1 MTTAAS
7 RFFLPSALIVLFL
20 VFVRPASAASEP
32 GDRAKSPG
40 SGENLAVETY
50 KNTGKAPYIYDS
62 GLVKI
67 PFGHGQP
74 TIVTA
79 TGRIT
84 DIELE
89 PGEKVWK
96 ASLGDISSWEVAV
109 IEAGNPKTPTRHVV
123 IKPLKEGL
131 FTNMLIYTDRRTY
144 FMNLESTKSRYVL
157 QIRFW
162 YPDDLVQSFESM
174 KAAAGEEGQKEN
186 DRILARLDRPV
197 VPRFG
202 YTVEGSVFW
211 KPRQVYDDGTR
222 TYILMPKSVATS
234 QHMPVFEV
242 VDSDGQTEI
251 ENYAVKGNVFVV
263 PRIFRK
269 GILFWNVGHRKEQV
283 MIVHGQENR
292 SSWFGG
298 GTP

>member
-1 MTTAAS
+1 MTPSAS
-7 RFFLPSALIVLFL
+7 RLLLPSALIILFL
-20 VFVRPASAASEP
+20 AFCRHAEAGPPPAGHPEV
-32 GDRAKSPG
+32 PG
-40 SGENLAVETY
+40 SGEDLAVDTY
-50 KNTGKAPYIYDS
+50 KKTGKAPYIYDS
-62 GLVKI
+62 GLVRI

-74 TIVTA
+74 TVVTA
-79 TGRIT
+79 LGRIT

-96 ASLGDISSWEVAV
+96 ASLGDVSSWEIAV
-109 IEAGNPKTPTRHVV
+109 IKAGSPKTPTRHVV

-174 KAAAGEEGQKEN
+174 RAAAGEEGQKEN
-186 DRILARLDRPV
+186 DRILAKLDRPV

-202 YTVEGSVFW
+202 YSLVGSVFW

-234 QHMPVFEV
+234 QHLPVFEV

-263 PRIFRK
+263 PRIFKK
-269 GILFWNVGHRKEQV
+269 GVLFWNVGHRKEQV
-283 MIVHGQENR
+283 LIVHGQSGD
-292 SSWFGG
+292 SSWSGG
-298 GTP
+298 GVP

>member
-1 MTTAAS
+1 MPMNGPVFAHFS
-7 RFFLPSALIVLFL
+7 RIIRFFSAFFLLLLPVSAWAGTE
-20 VFVRPASAASEP
+20 R
-32 GDRAKSPG
+32 D
-40 SGENLAVETY
+40 SGENMAVETY

-79 TGRIT
+79 IGRIT

-96 ASLGDISSWEVAV
+96 ASLGDVSSWEIAV
-109 IEAGNPKTPTRHVV
+109 IKAGDPREPTRHVV

-144 FMNLESTKSRYVL
+144 FMNLQSTASRYVL

-162 YPDDLVQSFESM
+162 YPDDMVQSFESM
-174 KAAAGEEGQKEN
+174 TGARVRSIQKEN
-186 DRILARLDRPV
+186 DRVLAKLDRPF

-202 YTVEGSVFW
+202 YSVVGSVFW

-234 QHMPVFEV
+234 QHLPVFEV
-242 VDSDGQTEI
+242 MDADGQTEI
-251 ENYAVKGNVFVV
+251 ENYAVKGNMFVI
-263 PRIFRK
+263 PRIFKK
-269 GILFWNVGHRKEQV
+269 GVLFWNVGHRKEQV
-283 MIVHGQENR
+283 LIVRGHESR
-292 SSWFGG
+292 SSWSGG

>member
-1 MTTAAS
+1 MNLS
-7 RFFLPSALIVLFL
+7 RFLRFILSVFFVLSPL
-20 VFVRPASAASEP
+20 AAGASP
-32 GDRAKSPG
+32 GPLSSPG
-40 SGENLAVETY
+40 SPDSGEGLALHEY
-50 KNTGKAPYIYDS
+50 KHTGKAPYIYDS

-96 ASLGDISSWEVAV
+96 ASLGDVSSWEIAV
-109 IEAGNPKTPTRHVV
+109 IKAGNPREPTRHVV

-144 FMNLESTKSRYVL
+144 FLNLQSTASRYVL

-174 KAAAGEEGQKEN
+174 KAARGRSLEKEN
-186 DRILARLDRPV
+186 DRVLAKLDRPF

-202 YTVEGSVFW
+202 YTVAGSVFW

-234 QHMPVFEV
+234 QHLPVFAI
-242 VDSDGQTEI
+242 VDSGGQTEI
-251 ENYAVKGNVFVV
+251 ENYAVKGNMFVV
-263 PRIFRK
+263 PRIFKK
-269 GILFWNVGHRKEQV
+269 GVLFWNVGHRKEQV
-283 MIVHGQENR
+283 IISRGPESR
-292 SSWFGG
+292 ESWSGG

>member
-1 MTTAAS
+1 MPNLGAVV
-7 RFFLPSALIVLFL
+7 RGL
-20 VFVRPASAASEP
+20 VVIYLLLVPCLSEAFA
-32 GDRAKSPG
+32 R
-40 SGENLAVETY
+40 SGEGLAVETY
-50 KNTGKAPYIYDS
+50 RKTGKAPYIYDS
-62 GLVKI
+62 GLVRI

-74 TIVTA
+74 TLVTA
-79 TGRIT
+79 IGRIT

-96 ASLGDISSWEVAV
+96 ASLGDVSSWEIAV
-109 IEAGNPKTPTRHVV
+109 IKAGNPKNPTRHVV
-123 IKPLKEGL
+123 VKPLKEGL

-174 KAAAGEEGQKEN
+174 SMAKRESRQYEA
-186 DRILARLDRPV
+186 DRVLAKLDRPV

-202 YTVEGSVFW
+202 YTVSGDVFW

-222 TYILMPKSVATS
+222 TYILMSKSVATS
-234 QHMPVFEV
+234 QHLPVFEI
-242 VDSDGQTEI
+242 VDADGHTEI
-251 ENYAVKGNVFVV
+251 ENYAVKGHIFVV
-263 PRIFRK
+263 PRIFKK
-269 GILFWNVGHRKEQV
+269 GILFWNVGKRKEQV
-283 MIVHGQENR
+283 LVVHGR
-292 SSWFGG
+292 SGGSSWFGG

>member
-1 MTTAAS
+1 MTTAAARS
-7 RFFLPSALIVLFL
+7 FILCALVLVSIRPAIAGPLPS
-20 VFVRPASAASEP
+20 
-32 GDRAKSPG
+32 GG
-40 SGENLAVETY
+40 SGTPGTGETLAVETY

-62 GLVKI
+62 GLVRI

-96 ASLGDISSWEVAV
+96 ASLGDVSSWEIAV
-109 IEAGNPKTPTRHVV
+109 IKAGNPKTPTRHVV
-123 IKPLKEGL
+123 VKPLKEGL
-131 FTNMLIYTDRRTY
+131 FTNMLIYTDRRMY

-174 KAAAGEEGQKEN
+174 KTAAAEEGQKEN
-186 DRILARLDRPV
+186 ARILAKLDRPV

-202 YTVEGSVFW
+202 YTVSGDVFW

-222 TYILMPKSVATS
+222 TYILMPKSVSTS
-234 QHMPVFEV
+234 QHLPVFEV
-242 VDSDGQTEI
+242 VDADGQTEI
-251 ENYAVKGNVFVV
+251 ENYAVKGNVFIV

-269 GILFWNVGHRKEQV
+269 GVLFWNVGHRKEQV
-283 MIVHGQENR
+283 VIVHGHKTR
-292 SSWFGG
+292 SGWFGG

>member
-1 MTTAAS
+1 MTTMNFS
-7 RFFLPSALIVLFL
+7 RFLPFVLSVCFLLFPLSAGARDI
-20 VFVRPASAASEP
+20 PDAP
-32 GDRAKSPG
+32 TGPPD
-40 SGENLAVETY
+40 SGEGLALHEY
-50 KNTGKAPYIYDS
+50 KHTGKAPYIYDS

-96 ASLGDISSWEVAV
+96 ASLGDVSSWEIAV
-109 IEAGNPKTPTRHVV
+109 IKAGNPGNPTRHVV

-144 FMNLESTKSRYVL
+144 FLNLQSTKSRYVL

-174 KAAAGEEGQKEN
+174 QVSKEKSRQKEK
-186 DRILARLDRPV
+186 DRVLAKLDRPF

-202 YTVEGSVFW
+202 YTVSGDVFW

-222 TYILMPKSVATS
+222 TYIMMPKSVATS
-234 QHMPVFEV
+234 QHLPVFAIM
-242 VDSDGQTEI
+242 DSDGQTEI
-251 ENYAVKGNVFVV
+251 ENYAVKGNIFIV
-263 PRIFRK
+263 PRIFKK
-269 GILFWNVGHRKEQV
+269 GVLFWNVGKRKEQV
-283 MIVHGQENR
+283 LIERGHESR

-298 GTP
+298 GRP

>member
-1 MTTAAS
+1 MPNSGRLVRVLVAIYLLLVPGIS
-7 RFFLPSALIVLFL
+7 SAFA
-20 VFVRPASAASEP
+20 R
-32 GDRAKSPG
+32 
-40 SGENLAVETY
+40 SGEGLAVETY
-50 KNTGKAPYIYDS
+50 KKTGKAPYIYDS
-62 GLVKI
+62 GLVRI

-79 TGRIT
+79 IGRIT
-84 DIELE
+84 DVELE

-96 ASLGDISSWEVAV
+96 ASLGDVTSWEIAV
-109 IEAGNPKTPTRHVV
+109 IKAGDPKNPTRHVV

-144 FMNLESTKSRYVL
+144 FMNLQSTKSRYVL

-174 KAAAGEEGQKEN
+174 GMAKRESRKREA
-186 DRILARLDRPV
+186 DRVLAKLDRPV

-202 YTVEGSVFW
+202 YTVVGSVFW

-222 TYILMPKSVATS
+222 TYILMPKAVATS
-234 QHMPVFEV
+234 QHLPVFEV
-242 VDSDGQTEI
+242 VDADGKTEI
-251 ENYAVKGNVFVV
+251 ENYAVKGNMFVI
-263 PRIFRK
+263 PRIFKK
-269 GILFWNVGHRKEQV
+269 GVLFWNVGSRKEQV
-283 MIVHGQENR
+283 LIVHGHSGG

-298 GTP
+298 GSP